1 MHSHVSNRRRHLAI
15 KPLLLVSLLTG
26 CFAGAAFAQETGD
39 IEEKTLEPVV
49 VTASRIEQLQKDA
62 IPSTTVI
69 TSETIQN
76 KKLADLPS
84 LLKSEAG
91 IDFARSG
98 GAGTSTSVYMRGT
111 NVNQLLVMID
121 GVPIQD
127 GNGTTMQSIDL
138 LSHIQPDQID
148 RIEVVRGNVSA
159 IYGSGAM
166 GGSSR
171 FSPSREPENRQPT
184 FLLNMVLIILPRSV
198 RVCRAKRKRERVL
211 RCRQPV
217 TERMDS
223 RP

>member
-1 MHSHVSNRRRHLAI
+1 MHSHVSIRRRHVAI

-98 GAGTSTSVYMRGT
+98 GAGTATSVFMRGT
-111 NVNQLLVMID
+111 NSSQLLVMID

-127 GNGTTMQSIDL
+127 GNAIGTVDL

-148 RIEVVRGNVSA
+148 HIEVVRGNVSA

-166 GGSSR
+166 GGGHPDFHQAGNRKTDSQR
-171 FSPSREPENRQPT
+171 F
-184 FLLNMVLIILPRSV
+184 
-198 RVCRAKRKRERVL
+198 C
-211 RCRQPV
+211 
-217 TERMDS
+217 
-223 RP
+223 

>member
-1 MHSHVSNRRRHLAI
+1 MHSHVSIRRRHVAI

-98 GAGTSTSVYMRGT
+98 GAGTATSVFMRGT
-111 NVNQLLVMID
+111 NSSQLLVMID

-127 GNGTTMQSIDL
+127 GNAIGTVDL
-138 LSHIQPDQID
+138 LSHIQPDQD
-148 RIEVVRGNVSA
+148 
-159 IYGSGAM
+159 
-166 GGSSR
+166 
-171 FSPSREPENRQPT
+171 
-184 FLLNMVLIILPRSV
+184 
-198 RVCRAKRKRERVL
+198 
-211 RCRQPV
+211 
-217 TERMDS
+217 
-223 RP
+223 